1 MIAAIEGEI
10 FKKEPTKVFIK
21 CYGLI
26 YEVNISL
33 NSSAKLMGKE
43 AFLHIK
49 EVIREDARELYG
61 FVTRE
66 EKEIFERVTKISG
79 IGAKTALAIL
89 STFTPEQFLA
99 ALSAKDQQVIQKVP
113 GIGAKSAGRI
123 LVELEGFVA
132 TTSEPVQG
140 SHGEAMEAL
149 LGLGFKKEE
158 IAKLLTG
165 IEATETGE
173 IIKEALKK
181 IKR

>member
-10 FKKEPTKVFIK
+10 FKKEPTKVFVK

-33 NSSAKLMGKE
+33 NSSTKLADKE
-43 AFLHIK
+43 VFLHIK

-61 FVTRE
+61 FVARE

-89 STFTPEQFLA
+89 STFTPEQFLS
-99 ALSAKDQQVIQKVP
+99 ALSAKDQKAIQQVP

-132 TTSEPVQG
+132 TSMPTDDSHSE
-140 SHGEAMEAL
+140 AAEAL

-158 IAKLLTG
+158 ITKLLSG
-165 IEATETGE
+165 IEASETSE